1 MQKSWIG
8 LRNLPFLQLIPF
20 QDNVCYRKVQGIN
33 IISCFRKH
41 DVLMKYERHIKQV
54 WHFILIS
61 RDKEICSPKGSNKL
75 SRVTA
80 QGQLTFRHLQQRNI
94 LIFRGYSHFY
104 QSGYTSLPLVMG
116 QSFIII
122 ILFFREVVIMYSRLY
137 IFTILPSIVDDPVT
151 VDLKM
156 MRDEWNSTLFQKL
169 FPF

>member
-1 MQKSWIG
+1 M
-8 LRNLPFLQLIPF
+8 
-20 QDNVCYRKVQGIN
+20 
-33 IISCFRKH
+33 
-41 DVLMKYERHIKQV
+41 
-54 WHFILIS
+54 
-61 RDKEICSPKGSNKL
+61 
-75 SRVTA
+75 TA

-122 ILFFREVVIMYSRLY
+122 IEFFRENLFVIIYNRLY

-156 MRDEWNSTLFQKL
+156 MRDE
-169 FPF
+169 